1 MTDILNET
9 APRVE
14 RKTINSIQFL
24 RGAAALLVLVEH
36 LRIESGLYPYG
47 AVGVDLFFV
56 ISGFIIFFVTESDQR
71 NFFLKRII
79 RIVPLYWLV
88 TFAIAAITIAK
99 PSLFN
104 SASFGVAHFFWSLFF
119 IPHYTE
125 AQGLRPLLA
134 LGWTLNYEMMFYLLF
149 AAGMAISHKWR
160 FEITSLLLLGLFLIA
175 NALPIG
181 PTHGFSFY
189 GDAIILEFIFG
200 MAIAKHLHRQP
211 VTSRVAMLSLVTVT
225 LALFLIVTIWRPTG
239 VRIIDNGIPAAI
251 MFVALLSSEAL
262 FSTSTTLQRISI
274 VAGSVS
280 YALYLIHIY
289 FLGALSRLFDL
300 TGWSLWIAS
309 LLVIPLAAWLTYR
322 FVETPM
328 TKWLR
333 ARLL

>member
-200 MAIAKHLHRQP
+200 MARAKHLHRQP

-239 VRIIDNGIPAAI
+239 VGRQTAPATCT
-251 MFVALLSSEAL
+251 VADSPEPAPPPG
-262 FSTSTTLQRISI
+262 LQAAR
-274 VAGSVS
+274 VS
-280 YALYLIHIY
+280 RAMARS
-289 FLGALSRLFDL
+289 GARCMGVRPCRRAPGRSRRRLPAL
-300 TGWSLWIAS
+300 TGAAVDGKRGYSPRAAFW
-309 LLVIPLAAWLTYR
+309 AAWRGLNFGAGAR
-322 FVETPM
+322 RM
-328 TKWLR
+328 TS
-333 ARLL
+333 A